1 MSVVANWKTMGPHK
15 EWPRLDHFLTAST
28 FLWSTGICVK
38 LFVLGGIETLGTFG
52 AYMAGTV
59 AFIQG
64 FKLFFRAIS
73 PFCVTKR
80 NAEKP
85 RNIRKFADQGWQLS
99 VHTWMT
105 VFELWILSKHDWTW
119 YTNISS
125 DGPGEVWEPVDQRQD
140 PVLNAFYL
148 VQLSIWIS
156 TAISHRFFEAR
167 HKDYFVMYAHHV
179 ATITLIGWSWSVGA
193 LRIGFIVLLIHDS
206 SDILVDAV
214 KTANYAGLDENSGL
228 YIVEVLFFLNLIS
241 WFCIR
246 LVVYPFTVV
255 DSALN
260 DHMKIMGG
268 RESLAES
275 MSLKGCVALL
285 AFLVTLHAWWFFLLV
300 RMAYRLAVADSVKT
314 VSQEEYEGN
323 SSESEAEEDEAPTT
337 KKLTKKAN

>member
-1 MSVVANWKTMGPHK
+1 MGPHK
-15 EWPRLDHFLTAST
+15 EWPKLDHFLTVT
-28 FLWSTGICVK
+28 TILWSFGICFK
-38 LFVLGGIETLGTFG
+38 LFLLGGIETLSMFG
-52 AYMAGTV
+52 VYMAGTV
-59 AFIQG
+59 AFIQS
-64 FKLFFRAIS
+64 FKMFCRAIS
-73 PFCVTKR
+73 PYCVTKR

-85 RNIRKFADQGWQLS
+85 RNIRKFADQGWQLG
-99 VHTWMT
+99 VHTLMT
-105 VFELWILSKHDWTW
+105 VVELWILSNHDWSW

-125 DGPGEVWEPVDQRQD
+125 DGPGEVWEPIDQRQD
-140 PVLNAFYL
+140 TLLNAFYL

-214 KTANYAGLDENSGL
+214 KTANYAGYDENSGT

-260 DHMKIMGG
+260 DHMQIMGDS
-268 RESLAES
+268 ESTAWWI
-275 MSLKGCVALL
+275 SLQGCIALL
-285 AFLVTLHAWWFFLLV
+285 AFLVILHAWWFFLLV
-300 RMAYRLAVADSVKT
+300 RIGYRLAMASESSKT
-314 VSQEEYEGN
+314 VAQEEYEGN
-323 SSESEAEEDEAPTT
+323 SSESEVEEEDAPAGTKT
-337 KKLTKKAN
+337 KKRTKKTM